1 MTGHVAERSYDVGT
15 WATLSRRLSPY
26 LDVTIAL
33 VATVMSVLSLVST
46 DVAAIDPRL
55 EPADP
60 VAVIATAVAGL
71 SLVWRRT
78 RPMLSF
84 GVFTVGCLVV
94 TLTDHYI
101 GLLSILLLFSLY
113 SLAAHGGRRQGV
125 IGLVASIV
133 VFNVLSLLD
142 VPDLRTSD
150 LLQAF
155 ALLVVAWALG
165 DAIRSRRAH
174 QAERLRLAEQEAAA
188 AHEQSAR
195 AVIEERLRIAREL
208 HDVVAHSMSLIA
220 VQAGVGGHVIRTD
233 VDAAERALEVIAET
247 SRKALTQTRSMLG
260 LLREEDA
267 DPAAPPAQSIG
278 DLDALVADVA
288 GGRRRRRPDRSRARN
303 GRSTPAVEL
312 TAYRIV
318 QESLTNV
325 LKHSGATQADV
336 GVTYGDNGVDI
347 EVRDD
352 GTGGARSRGGRQRL
366 RGPRA
371 RGASRANASARRR
384 SGVRPGRRPW
394 IPGERPS
401 PAPRRWRHRDQGR
414 CRRRPGAG
422 AVRVRRTAEVG
433 RRHRGRRGGG

>member
-1 MTGHVAERSYDVGT
+1 MTGHLAERSYDVGT

-33 VATVMSVLSLVST
+33 VAAVLAVLSLVGT
-46 DVAAIDPRL
+46 DVKAIDPRL

-60 VAVIATAVAGL
+60 VAIIATAVACL
-71 SLVWRRT
+71 SLAWRRT
-78 RPMLSF
+78 RPGAAF
-84 GVFTVGCLVV
+84 AVFTAGCLVV

-155 ALLVVAWALG
+155 GLLVVAWALG
-165 DAIRSRRAH
+165 DAIRSRRAQ
-174 QAERLRLAEQEAAA
+174 QAEHLRRAEQEAAA
-188 AHEQSAR
+188 ARDESAR

-220 VQAGVGGHVIRTD
+220 VQAGVGGHVIHTD

-247 SRKALTQTRSMLG
+247 SRKALAQTRSMLG
-260 LLREEDA
+260 LLRDEDTDLA
-267 DPAAPPAQSIG
+267 AAPARSID
-278 DLDALVADVA
+278 DLDALVADVGLA
-288 GGRRRRRPDRSRARN
+288 GIEVALAIEGPRHALDA
-303 GRSTPAVEL
+303 GVEL

-325 LKHSGATQADV
+325 LKHSTATHADV
-336 GVTYGDNGVDI
+336 AVTYRDSGVDI
-347 EVRDD
+347 EVSDD
-352 GTGGARSRGGRQRL
+352 GS
-366 RGPRA
+366 
-371 RGASRANASARRR
+371 
-384 SGVRPGRRPW
+384 
-394 IPGERPS
+394 GER
-401 PAPRRWRHRDQGR
+401 
-414 CRRRPGAG
+414 
-422 AVRVRRTAEVG
+422 VRVGERTDSAGHGLLGLRERTRLLGGDLDYGPVD
-433 RRHRGRRGGG
+433 GGGFRVAAHLSSSSMESS